1 MQFAVVFLL
10 LMVFALP
17 CSADCD
23 TQVERIADLLSRFT
37 KHSERAFADCKVW
50 PADPG
55 KTIVAVAALQKLSS
69 SGQLSTLDDGVY
81 GLSVFVVSGSD
92 GKILHRFVEDDALP
106 SDSISLSGIA
116 IDTARYRLAT
126 SVLAFGVRATQGNPR
141 VEIIGLD
148 LYVPSPDGL
157 KRVLK
162 GLRVVSR
169 YSEQRTANCYRNDET
184 ERMIAIARSTTRG
197 YADLVLTEKHVITQP
212 VTVRKPPAG
221 QCASTQTS
229 STSRYLLRFDGK
241 SYQIPQAMKDER

>member
-69 SGQLSTLDDGVY
+69 SGQISTLDDGVY
-81 GLSVFVVSGSD
+81 ALKVFVVTSGD
-92 GKILHRFVEDDALP
+92 GEILHRFVEDDALP

-116 IDTARYRLAT
+116 IDTARYRLA
-126 SVLAFGVRATQGNPR
+126 SGVLAFGLRATQGNPR
-141 VEIIGLD
+141 VEIIELD
-148 LYVPSPDGL
+148 LYVASPDGL

-169 YSEQRTANCYRNDET
+169 YSEQNTANCYRNDET
-184 ERMIAIARSTTRG
+184 ELTIAVAKSTTRG
-197 YADLVLTEKHVITQP
+197 YADLVIREKNVVTEPKRTRGEC
-212 VTVRKPPAG
+212 TMTKTRFAR
-221 QCASTQTS
+221 
-229 STSRYLLRFDGK
+229 RYLLRFDGK
-241 SYQIPQAMKDER
+241 SYQLPQAMKDER